1 MSRFYQSA
9 LAAILLT
16 LISSASTAAIYK
28 WKDEQGQVH
37 YGSAPPSGTSV
48 QKMGVSTHFSTV
60 PAAKAKTAPKAAADK
75 TKKAD
80 PDTDK
85 KDPYTQKQHDSLCN
99 KATKDIATLNQ
110 GGRLRVKQE
119 DGSSQVM
126 TDKNRS
132 KRQETM
138 QKMIKKHCK

>member
-1 MSRFYQSA
+1 MSSFYKST
-9 LAAILLT
+9 LAAIFLS

-28 WKDEQGQVH
+28 WKDEQGLVH
-37 YGSAPPSGTSV
+37 YGSAPPSGTEAK
-48 QKMGVSTHFSTV
+48 KMGVSTHFSTV
-60 PAAKAKTAPKAAADK
+60 PKTKSAPKATANT

-80 PDTDK
+80 ASTDK
-85 KDPYTQKQHDSLCN
+85 KDPYTQKQHDSLCD

-110 GGRLRVKQE
+110 SGRLRVKQE
-119 DGSSQVM
+119 DGSSKVM
-126 TDKNRS
+126 TDKNRT